1 MSQDESHLDHIV
13 EPPQVRKP
21 GPAGLRLS
29 RRALLHDPRA
39 TQHALV
45 ALALRRATT
54 PGQREL
60 LLGQTGLATVVIV
73 PTPAWVGPMVNTL
86 RGCAQ
91 WHYAHEATG
100 PFKPRA
106 GENVEKT
113 LTDWLAGGGRVLGVT
128 SDPAWLPPS
137 LAGAADITV
146 TIARPDARVLSGV
159 IAAVAE
165 ERSLRGGEL
174 PDATGL
180 DLPDIVG
187 AIRKGT
193 TPADCRRRL
202 SVARTARVVPDRGL
216 AGPTLDELHGYGV
229 AMDWAR
235 ELVADL
241 ADWRAGNAPFPTGS
255 ARAVLAGPPGTGK
268 TSLVQAIGRACG
280 MRTIATSVSAWFAG
294 GPGYLDSVIKQID
307 ATFAEA
313 RAARPCVVL
322 LDEIDAVPDRAMM
335 TERDRSWWS
344 PVVTHLLTVLDSAT
358 SSITDDLVIIGC
370 TNHSNRLDAALTR
383 PGRLERI
390 ITILPPD
397 DPVVREQMVRTHLR
411 GDLADADL
419 TAVGLVTAGATGA
432 TLMSI
437 VRDARRRAR
446 AGGRPLAVEDLMAVA
461 MPYPTRPAADERR
474 YAVHEC
480 GHAAVALALGFDVTL
495 VSLLES
501 ATASASV
508 RVAGGLS
515 AVVTR
520 TDCERRVTVLLAGM
534 ASEEIAYGDRSAGSG
549 GSDVS
554 DLSQATEMLSAGH
567 SVHGFGDRLSYA
579 PPHAGWPDPHVAV
592 AVEKDLQRLYGEAR
606 RLVTEHAGFIQR
618 LSERLVTARF
628 LTGDAVRAIRAEGAS
643 TPAQRR
649 RGAVPSAIGE
659 DGGVEEGGP
668 AAIAG
673 SPRFAR
679 ASAWASGPTI
689 RSRPGRHRAT
699 HSGHATHRKRPH
711 HDPRPDRPLAPL
723 AGVPRLR

>member
-1 MSQDESHLDHIV
+1 MSDEHLDHIV
-13 EPPQVRKP
+13 EPQQVRKP

-29 RRALLHDPRA
+29 RRILRDDPRA

-45 ALALRRATT
+45 ALSLRRAMTSES
-54 PGQREL
+54 RDL
-60 LLGQTGLATVVIV
+60 LLGRANVAAIVVV
-73 PTPAWVGPMVNTL
+73 PTTAWVIPVLAML
-86 RGCAQ
+86 QACAQ
-91 WHYAHEATG
+91 WHHVFEGTG
-100 PFKPRA
+100 PFKVRA
-106 GENVEKT
+106 GEHVEASVAT
-113 LTDWLAGGGRVLGVT
+113 FLAGGGRVLGIT
-128 SDPAWLPPS
+128 ADPAWLPPA
-137 LAGAADITV
+137 LTGAADTV
-146 TIARPDARVLSGV
+146 VTLTPPDVRLLTGV
-159 IAAVAE
+159 IAAVSEKETASGNE
-165 ERSLRGGEL
+165 V

-180 DLPDIVG
+180 DFPDIVA
-187 AIRKGT
+187 AIRKGSNR
-193 TPADCRRRL
+193 ADCVRRL
-202 SVARTARVVPDRGL
+202 ARARAARTLPDRT
-216 AGPTLDELHGYGV
+216 AAAPSLDDLHGYGA
-229 AMDWAR
+229 AMTWTR
-235 ELVADL
+235 ELVHDL
-241 ADWRAGNAPFPTGS
+241 ADWRAGKAPFPAGS

-268 TSLVQAIGRACG
+268 TSLVQAIGRECA
-280 MRTIATSVSAWFAG
+280 MPVIATSVSAWFAG
-294 GPGYLDSVIKQID
+294 GPGYLDSVIKMID
-307 ATFAEA
+307 QTFAQA

-358 SSITDDLVIIGC
+358 SGVTEDLVIVGC
-370 TNHSNRLDAALTR
+370 TNHGSRLDAALTR

-390 ITILPPD
+390 ITITPPD
-397 DPVVREQMVRTHLR
+397 DPVVREAMLRTHLR

-419 TAVGLVTAGATGA
+419 TALGLVTAGATGA
-432 TLMSI
+432 VMMAL

-446 AGGRPLAVEDLMAVA
+446 AAGRALAVADLMAVA

-480 GHAAVALALGFDVTL
+480 GHAAVALALGFDVTS

-520 TDCERRVTVLLAGM
+520 TDCEHRVTVLLAGM
-534 ASEEIAYGDRSAGSG
+534 AIEEVAFGDRSAGSG
-549 GSDVS
+549 GSEAS
-554 DLSQATEMLSAGH
+554 DLAQATEMLSAAH

-592 AVEKDLQRLYGEAR
+592 AVERDLQRLYGEAR

-628 LTGDAVRAIRAEGAS
+628 LTGAEVRAIRAEGRS

-659 DGGVEEGGP
+659 DAGVEEGGP
-668 AAIAG
+668 SAIAR
-673 SPRFAR
+673 P
-679 ASAWASGPTI
+679 P
-689 RSRPGRHRAT
+689 RSRPHLRVGARADALILFPTPRHA
-699 HSGHATHRKRPH
+699 
-711 HDPRPDRPLAPL
+711 PRPRHPSHHRPSHDTRPNRPVAPL
-723 AGVPRLR
+723 SGVPRLR